1 MKKAILLL
9 SGGLDS
15 STTLAIAKDK
25 GFEVYALSVFYGQRN
40 QVELL
45 AAQRVAAF
53 FNVAQH
59 KIINLDLRTFGS
71 SSLTDNLT
79 VNAHEQQDHSVIPNT
94 YVPARNT
101 IMLSLALAYCEVNK
115 ASHIFFGA
123 NIHDYSGYPD
133 CRPEYIKAFEQMA
146 NLATKES
153 SLGNKISII
162 APLVN
167 LTKAEIIKT
176 GLSLGVDYSITHS
189 CYDPKDGLAC
199 GHCSA
204 CFYRHKGFIDANVA
218 DPTIYST
225 IS

>member
-15 STTLAIAKDK
+15 STTLAIAKNQ
-25 GFEVYALSVFYGQRN
+25 GFKVYALSVFYGQRN

-45 AAQRVAAF
+45 AAKRVAAF
-53 FNVAQH
+53 FDVHEH
-59 KIINLDLRTFGS
+59 KLIDLDLRIFGS
-71 SSLTDNLT
+71 SSLTDNLK
-79 VNAHEQQDHSVIPNT
+79 VNAHEQQDNSLIPNT

-101 IMLSLALAYCEVNK
+101 IMLSLALAYAEVIK

-153 SLGNKISII
+153 LLGNKISIE

-167 LTKAEIIKT
+167 LSKAEIIKI
-176 GLSLGVDYSITHS
+176 GISLGVDYSITHS
-189 CYDPKDGLAC
+189 CYDPKEGIAC
-199 GHCSA
+199 GVCSA
-204 CFYRHKGFIDANVA
+204 CFYRHKGFIDAEIA
-218 DPTIYST
+218 DPTIYFNK
-225 IS
+225 I